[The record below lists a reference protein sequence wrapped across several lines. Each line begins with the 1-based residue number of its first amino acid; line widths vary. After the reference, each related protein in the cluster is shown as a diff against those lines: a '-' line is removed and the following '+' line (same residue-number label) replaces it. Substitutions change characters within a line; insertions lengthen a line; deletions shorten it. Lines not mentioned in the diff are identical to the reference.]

1 MWMMT
6 IMRMRM
12 MMRWCE
18 WVWEDKR
25 IRLRM
30 RIRMR
35 MRMRIR
41 GWTVCQ
47 LVLMRE
53 SGIGLEYKWGSGKE
67 EIKNLVHINLK
78 GMFTGASHS
87 SPYTLNI
94 FSAIRIINSNGTSTQ
109 LNHRLLDSSFIFKH
123 KNVFKFLLSFEI

>member
-1 MWMMT
+1 MWMMM
-6 IMRMRM
+6 IMRMRMRM

-18 WVWEDKR
+18 WVWEDE
-25 IRLRM
+25 RM

-35 MRMRIR
+35 MRMRMR

-47 LVLMRE
+47 LVLMRV
-53 SGIGLEYKWGSGKE
+53 YKWGSGKE

-78 GMFTGASHS
+78 GMFAGASHS

-109 LNHRLLDSSFIFKH
+109 LNHRLLDSSFIFQH